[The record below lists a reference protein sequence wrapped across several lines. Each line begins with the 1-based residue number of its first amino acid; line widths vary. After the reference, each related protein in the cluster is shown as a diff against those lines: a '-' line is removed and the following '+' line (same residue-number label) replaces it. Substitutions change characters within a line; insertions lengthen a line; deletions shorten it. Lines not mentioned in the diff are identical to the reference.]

1 MQVKVNGELTE
12 VPAATTVAKLLE
24 TLKVDA
30 QQVAVELNESVVRRA
45 RHQETA
51 LNDGDRLEIVTFVG
65 GG

>member
-30 QQVAVELNESVVRRA
+30 LQVAVELNESVVRRA
-45 RHQETA
+45 RHQDTA